1 MKSQHAH
8 MKQIILPKTVLEFT
22 SLAIDD
28 GFMKKNGLAPLSQK
42 ENQDHVIQK
51 VPKKFGIFPA
61 CSYKTG
67 KKNQPPTHKKYLWV
81 GGGGYIPWKIM
92 IQIQST
98 TNLLGQRTKSQK
110 LQKLQS
116 ESFFFCLRFVFTIFY
131 RRSFQVLP
139 KKNYPHLKCQFPPK
153 IPI

>member
-81 GGGGYIPWKIM
+81 GGVYTM
-92 IQIQST
+92 ENND
-98 TNLLGQRTKSQK
+98 TNTVYHKFVRVEDQK
-110 LQKLQS
+110 
-116 ESFFFCLRFVFTIFY
+116 
-131 RRSFQVLP
+131 
-139 KKNYPHLKCQFPPK
+139 
-153 IPI
+153 